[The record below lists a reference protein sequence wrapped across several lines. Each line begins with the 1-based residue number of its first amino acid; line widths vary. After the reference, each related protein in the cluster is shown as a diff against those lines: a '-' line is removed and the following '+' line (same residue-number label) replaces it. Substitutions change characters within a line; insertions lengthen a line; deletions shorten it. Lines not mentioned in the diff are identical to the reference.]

1 MNTRARGIGGIADL
15 HGEKR
20 KIVAKFGAA
29 DLRFRGDVGSLAA
42 KNGPAGGISRGRWFA
57 GFIQE
62 HEAFHQRNSGGRCHA
77 RKRLFVASRE
87 KTNKLGLILGT
98 SRGQRA
104 FQRGAGSTATC
115 SFGWCARG
123 VSIWLGAG
131 FLCENIRDCEQNGAA
146 QEENLSGDI
155 RFPQLHSNPLPRSIS
170 PPD

>member
-1 MNTRARGIGGIADL
+1 MNGRARGSVGMADL
-15 HGEKR
+15 HGKER
-20 KIVAKFGAA
+20 KVVAKFAAA
-29 DLRFRGDVGSLAA
+29 DLRFRGDVASLAA
-42 KNGPAGGISRGRWFA
+42 KNGRAGGMSRGGWFA

-62 HEAFHQRNSGGRCHA
+62 HEAFHQRNSGGGCHA

-87 KTNKLGLILGT
+87 KTNKFGLILGT

-104 FQRGAGSTATC
+104 FQRGAGSASVC
-115 SFGWCARG
+115 RFAQPARG

-155 RFPQLHSNPLPRSIS
+155 RFP
-170 PPD
+170 